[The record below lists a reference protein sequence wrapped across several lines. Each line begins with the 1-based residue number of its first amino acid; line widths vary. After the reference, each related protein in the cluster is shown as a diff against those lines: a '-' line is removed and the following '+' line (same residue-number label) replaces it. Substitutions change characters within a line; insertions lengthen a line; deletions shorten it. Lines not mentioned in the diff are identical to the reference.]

1 MKPQYYTVYLA
12 SVAAKLVQE
21 GFEVKKVEL
30 SQKDPKYLVYKFAY
44 TPEVK
49 AALQNILKEKN
60 S

>member
-1 MKPQYYTVYLA
+1 MKPQYYTIYLA

-30 SQKDPKYLVYKFAY
+30 SKKNPNYLVYKFAY

-60 S
+60 L